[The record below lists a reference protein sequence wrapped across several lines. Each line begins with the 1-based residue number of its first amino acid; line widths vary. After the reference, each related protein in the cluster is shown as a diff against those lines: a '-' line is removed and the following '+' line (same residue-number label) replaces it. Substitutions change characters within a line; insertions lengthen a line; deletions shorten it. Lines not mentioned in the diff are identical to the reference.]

1 VNNSAATDISEEVCL
16 PFPPGCPAGQPGNT
30 ARLPRTFI
38 LNMRCFNLDFRVG
51 GQCPSSKRILQMP
64 TVVNDSSIRILPWAG
79 NGVPPSKE
87 GTS

>member
-1 VNNSAATDISEEVCL
+1 MNNSAATDISEEVCL

-51 GQCPSSKRILQMP
+51 GQCPDSQQILQMP